1 MIQFLGDH
9 LEAILSFIAGLL
21 SGGFITYKYSN
32 STKILGVNT
41 GGGDFAGHNMTKKR

>member
-21 SGGFITYKYSN
+21 SGGFITYKYTNSRKISN
-32 STKILGVNT
+32 VNT
-41 GGGDFAGHNMTKKR
+41 GGGDFAGHNITKKQ